1 VAAATVRA
9 SVLGG
14 FSGAP
19 SLDEAALRALIE
31 RANLDVVARQG
42 EGGKLAGMRSTVVF
56 AVIDL
61 EREVLAWVHSGD
73 SRAYLFRGGAIVART
88 TDHSLVQQMVAGGM
102 LDEEGARL
110 HPQRNMLL
118 SALGSIE
125 EAPDIAVSDRMR
137 LLPGDVLLLCSDGV
151 WEPLGD
157 ECLVDTLHASRTPS
171 QWTELLDAQIKAN
184 AKPGHDNY
192 TALTL
197 WVIEDADDDMTR
209 LLPENVASTDP

>member
-1 VAAATVRA
+1 
-9 SVLGG
+9 
-14 FSGAP
+14 
-19 SLDEAALRALIE
+19 
-31 RANLDVVARQG
+31 
-42 EGGKLAGMRSTVVF
+42 
-56 AVIDL
+56 
-61 EREVLAWVHSGD
+61 
-73 SRAYLFRGGAIVART
+73 
-88 TDHSLVQQMVAGGM
+88 MVAGGM

-157 ECLVDTLHASRTPS
+157 ECLIDTLHASRTPS
-171 QWTELLDAQIKAN
+171 QWTELIDAKVRAN
-184 AKPGHDNY
+184 AKQGHDNY

-197 WVIEDADDDMTR
+197 WVIGDEGDDVTR
-209 LLPENVASTDP
+209 LLPENVAQADS